1 MNNFSGIGRIAMD
14 PKKGNGVVSS
24 LLAIKRIYKSNDGID
39 TDFIPITLFQRQA
52 DNFERLTNKGD
63 KIAIDGSIRTNK
75 YADSNG
81 EVNYGWSVTVDHFY
95 LLSSKP
101 HNESH
106 QLSDATLNSLSTKLM
121 SATNQAKAKVS
132 DDELPF

>member
-1 MNNFSGIGRIAMD
+1 MNNVSLIGRIATD
-14 PKKGNGVVSS
+14 VKAGNGVIST
-24 LLAIKRIYKSNDGID
+24 LLAVKRIYKSKDGQD
-39 TDFIPITLFQRQA
+39 TDFIQLTIFGKQA

-63 KIAIDGSIRTNK
+63 KIGVDGSIRTNK

-81 EVNYGWSVTVDHFY
+81 EVHYGWSVTVDHFY
-95 LLSSKP
+95 LLSNKQ

-106 QLSDATLNSLSTKLM
+106 QLSDATLSSLNSQLM

-132 DDELPF
+132 DNELPF